1 MEIRKLEK
9 SDNQKLE
16 DLIKNVEDNLEDET
30 FWLPIT
36 DKSREHFFEESWTYF
51 LGAFEGDELIGAA
64 GLFFNEHEFGESC
77 KALGIK
83 TDKIAQYGRAMMR
96 SDYRNKGIMKQ
107 ILGNLLEYAKKIGI
121 KKIIATVHPN
131 NIPSQKVLTNFKFEN
146 KLKVIKNNRYERY
159 IFLLEFLEA

>member
-1 MEIRKLEK
+1 MEIRKLDK
-9 SDNQKLE
+9 SDSQKLE

-51 LGAFEGDELIGAA
+51 LGAFDGDELIGAA

-83 TDKIAQYGRAMMR
+83 NDNIAQYGRAMIR

-107 ILGNLLEYAKKIGI
+107 ILGNLLEHAKKIGI
-121 KKIIATVHPN
+121 NKIVATVHPK
-131 NIPSQKVLTNFKFEN
+131 NIPSQKVLTNFKFDN
-146 KLKVIKNNRYERY
+146 KLKVVKNNRYERY
-159 IFLLEFLEA
+159 IFLLELLEA

>member
-9 SDNQKLE
+9 SDSQKLE

-51 LGAFEGDELIGAA
+51 LGAFDGDELIGAA

-83 TDKIAQYGRAMMR
+83 NDNIAQYGRAMIR

-107 ILGNLLEYAKKIGI
+107 ILGNLLEHAKKIGI
-121 KKIIATVHPN
+121 KKIVATVHPK
-131 NIPSQKVLTNFKFEN
+131 NIPSQKVLTNFKFDN
-146 KLKVIKNNRYERY
+146 KLKVVKNNRYERY
-159 IFLLEFLEA
+159 IFLLELLEA